1 MKVTVFT
8 LLASMLATAAMAED
22 KMTINLCTGG
32 EGKPY
37 FQTGD
42 MIQSFMSNNKN
53 ATVRV
58 IATDGTWD
66 NIQRT
71 VMTPMTPETL
81 ASGESCHAFVG
92 QPDGAVLLKRKNPA
106 AAAKLR
112 VVGQGPLEFLHVLCG
127 KESGVDDLSD
137 IAGDNTKSVALGK
150 DGSGAWL
157 IWQNFVAENK
167 SYGEVVVSNES
178 GALAMSSVAENTT
191 TCMLV
196 PAALGNATVNQA
208 DEEFGDSMLL
218 AGAND
223 KDFNDATTV
232 DGKPLYR
239 WQAIPSGTYQKNLQG
254 WFSSADT
261 IAWQAGIYVN
271 KEAFVGHDRA
281 LEDFISAA
289 AKIKPALKRQY
300 GSLE

>member
-157 IWQNFVAENK
+157 IWQNFVAEDK

-289 AKIKPALKRQY
+289 AKIKPALKHQY

>member
-58 IATDGTWD
+58 IATEGTWD

-157 IWQNFVAENK
+157 IWQNFVAEDK

>member
-1 MKVTVFT
+1 MKLTVFT
-8 LLASMLATAAMAED
+8 LLASVLATAAMAED

-58 IATDGTWD
+58 IATEGTWD

-71 VMTPMTPETL
+71 VMTLMTPETL

-112 VVGQGPLEFLHVLCG
+112 VVGPGPLEFLHVLCG

-157 IWQNFVAENK
+157 IWQNFIAEDK

-289 AKIKPALKRQY
+289 AKIKPALKHQY